1 MRRNHLIKVLTFRQQ
16 ISLSTRS
23 VQMRASRSIQVRK
36 FLPRSSNVRRLKKPH
51 NDPKRKKWA
60 NDWKAR
66 SQDLFTRGIKETNK
80 WVVSL
85 GLKALYLRSTKV
97 TRTSN
102 QETKAFTRISPVP
115 PTNPPTCVTS
125 TSTQRPKWLKTWT
138 RNSYFWRKKTLSF
151 LMLSRSTRLSS
162 LIAWWAKS
170 FRGMMQFILRGKE
183 KLDGNT
189 LSSGN

>member
-1 MRRNHLIKVLTFRQQ
+1 MSRKVIAGLIILRIATNKLLSLMRRNHLIKVLTFRQQ

-36 FLPRSSNVRRLKKPH
+36 FLPRSSNVRRLKKSH

-115 PTNPPTCVTS
+115 PTNPPIMTNT
-125 TSTQRPKWLKTWT
+125 
-138 RNSYFWRKKTLSF
+138 FFLSF
-151 LMLSRSTRLSS
+151 FSFCNFFKRS
-162 LIAWWAKS
+162 
-170 FRGMMQFILRGKE
+170 
-183 KLDGNT
+183 
-189 LSSGN
+189 